1 MQIEQEISD
10 IAQIALERR
19 VEVSDAFTDHNG
31 PGQLSQDHRTPSG
44 TPSSEPLM
52 SWHNLD
58 EFCDKPDREYDWIV
72 PGLFEHGDR
81 LILTAAEGKGKS
93 TLLRQLGV
101 QISQGLHPFGG
112 ASFDPVKVLL
122 VDLENSDRQLRRK
135 LRELRLTV
143 RNAVGDDFDPAR
155 LLICACPTG
164 IDLLQP
170 EDREWLCTGIQATRP
185 DLLIIGPIYK
195 MAEGDPTSGEVAGCV
210 AKTLDKIRADHAVA
224 ILIEAHVPYASSGGK
239 RPQRPYGASLWSRWP
254 EFGLYLGDNG
264 TLSHWRGPRD
274 ERTWPAKLERGGQWP
289 WTPANADQVIFARVV
304 EVTRERGKK
313 VSVRDL
319 EGALGES
326 KSKIGRIIS
335 ANKVEYDALLAELSL

>member
-1 MQIEQEISD
+1 MQIEQEISE

-19 VEVSDAFTDHNG
+19 VEVSHAFTDHNG

-58 EFCDKPDREYDWIV
+58 EFCDKPDPEYDWIV
-72 PGLFEHGDR
+72 PDLFEHGDR
-81 LILTAAEGKGKS
+81 LILTGAEGKGKS
-93 TLLRQLGV
+93 TLLRQLGIQV
-101 QISQGLHPFGG
+101 SQGLHPFGG
-112 ASFDPVKVLL
+112 ARFDPVTVLL

-143 RNAVGDDFDPAR
+143 RKAVGDDFDPAR
-155 LLICACPTG
+155 LLICARPNG

-170 EDREWLCTGIQATRP
+170 EDREWLYTGIQATRP
-185 DLLIIGPIYK
+185 DLLIIGPSYK
-195 MAEGDPTSGEVAGCV
+195 MAGGDPTSEEVAGCV
-210 AKTLDKIRADHAVA
+210 AKTLDRIRVDHAVA
-224 ILIEAHVPYASSGGK
+224 ILVEAHMPYASSGGK

-254 EFGLYLGDNG
+254 EFGLHLGDDG
-264 TLSHWRGPRD
+264 ALSHWRSQRD
-274 ERTWPAKLERGGQWP
+274 ERAWPTKLERGGDWP
-289 WTPANADQVIFARVV
+289 WTPANADQVIFARVI

-319 EGALGES
+319 ESAIGGS
-326 KSKIGRIIS
+326 KSRIDRILR
-335 ANKVEYDALLAELSL
+335 ANKVEYDALLAELGL